1 MLKKNLIEENLI
13 EENKND
19 VLITTEIL
27 SDNVSDVSSI
37 SSLSTEEE
45 DNNSLSYTTRIC
57 GFLVCTTL
65 GYFCSY
71 MSTHF
76 IGTLEINP
84 YGFAILYSIGNIL
97 SLIGSLVLYGNPFK
111 DFYLMFTR
119 KHILPTLLF
128 FISMGLTFYCAFTHH
143 RKLVFLFISLQFASN
158 IWSSYTYFP
167 DKVKNWISSI
177 CCRCF
182 E

>member
-1 MLKKNLIEENLI
+1 MLKKKLV
-13 EENKND
+13 ENKNINND

-27 SDNVSDVSSI
+27 SDDVSDISSVSSF
-37 SSLSTEEE
+37 STDEE
-45 DNNSLSYTTRIC
+45 DTNRLDYTTRIC
-57 GFLVCTTL
+57 GFLICTIL

-71 MSTHF
+71 ISTHF
-76 IGTLEINP
+76 IGTIETNP
-84 YGFAILYSIGNIL
+84 YNFAILYSIGNIL
-97 SLIGSLVLYGNPFK
+97 SLIGSLILYGNPLR
-111 DFYLMFTR
+111 DFYIMFTK

-128 FISMGLTFYCAFTHH
+128 FISMGLTFYCAFTYH
-143 RKLVFLFISLQFASN
+143 RKLVFLFISLQFISN

-167 DKVKNWISSI
+167 DSVKRLMSSI